1 MDTIKRANRVAKIR
15 MIPAQN
21 IIERGT
27 IVDYSDVGG
36 GDIVDAIT
44 RANRVAKIRKR

>member
-1 MDTIKRANRVAKIR
+1 MDTITRANRVAKIR

-36 GDIVDAIT
+36 GL
-44 RANRVAKIRKR
+44 

>member
-1 MDTIKRANRVAKIR
+1 MDTITRANRVAKIR

-36 GDIVDAIT
+36 DIVDAIT